1 MPAFNGCFEICS
13 VNVTKNCEGHRKRLR
28 QRFIRSGLTCFA
40 EHEIVELF
48 LTLCLPRKD
57 VKPLAK
63 ALLQKFGS
71 IHAIFDA
78 PIDELNQIKGMGTVA
93 PIAVGMIKSFAEIYL
108 NEDIPTDQCII
119 DNYERLEKFWRLR
132 LGGLKNEVFEVALLN
147 TCLGL
152 LKDGVIRLEEGIV
165 NRTNA
170 YPRKIMEYALQN
182 HASAFI
188 IAHNHPSGNVLPSDN
203 DCILTQK
210 IEQAAESLELCF
222 IDHVIVAHHDI
233 FSFRKAKMI
242 KMINST

>member
-1 MPAFNGCFEICS
+1 MNAI
-13 VNVTKNCEGHRKRLR
+13 KNCEGHRKRLR
-28 QRFIRSGLTCFA
+28 QRFMHSGLACFA

-71 IHAIFDA
+71 IHGIFDA
-78 PIDELNQIKGMGTVA
+78 HVSELTQIKGMGTVA
-93 PIAVGMIKSFAEIYL
+93 PIAVRMIKSFAEIYL
-108 NEDIPTDQCII
+108 KGNIPTNQCII
-119 DNYERLEKFWRLR
+119 DNYERLEEFWRLR

-152 LKDGVIRLEEGIV
+152 LRDGVIRLEEGVV

-170 YPRKIMEYALQN
+170 YPRKIMECALQN
-182 HASAFI
+182 HASAFVV
-188 IAHNHPSGNVLPSDN
+188 AHNHPSGNVLPSDN
-203 DCILTQK
+203 DCILTRK
-210 IEQAAESLELCF
+210 IEKAAESLELYF
-222 IDHVIVAHHDI
+222 IDHVIVAHHEI

-242 KMINST
+242 KTINST